1 MGFFNWNNSNNNE
14 GGNKEIISVN
24 KFSVYFSDDLMFA
37 NMFYDKENIT
47 NEENFFKLFP
57 KIPKNIAI
65 DLLNDIEILVTEI
78 ITPKI
83 ENNLK
88 DEILNNIP
96 DDAAIIETDLL
107 QAIAELYGIKLTKY
121 PSPEEVF
128 ELLDRYVTELES
140 GKVKPIPGI
149 RPDDKIK
156 KSEGTVKKEREN
168 SNNFSEDTA
177 GFQLFKR
184 FSSEIGTKYDKY
196 ITITM

>member
-1 MGFFNWNNSNNNE
+1 M
-14 GGNKEIISVN
+14 
-24 KFSVYFSDDLMFA
+24 
-37 NMFYDKENIT
+37 
-47 NEENFFKLFP
+47 
-57 KIPKNIAI
+57 
-65 DLLNDIEILVTEI
+65 
-78 ITPKI
+78 
-83 ENNLK
+83 
-88 DEILNNIP
+88 
-96 DDAAIIETDLL
+96 

-128 ELLDRYVTELES
+128 ELLDRYVTDLES

-149 RPDDKIK
+149 GPDDKII
-156 KSEGTVKKEREN
+156 KSAGTVKKEREN